1 MKKSITKFAMIL
13 SMIALFS
20 NCKKAEMGPKGET
33 GAAGPQG
40 VTGNAN
46 VKSKTYNNLTWA
58 YAAPQMVTSINIPEI
73 TQDIVDNG
81 AVIVAMET
89 SGGKFSPLPISIYYT
104 GYQALVDYE
113 YFNGGVKIYI
123 ANTELQEPANPGNTL
138 KFKVTIMAGG
148 SFRKAPVSKIIYTPA
163 FVN

>member
-1 MKKSITKFAMIL
+1 MKKSITKIVMIL

-20 NCKKAEMGPKGET
+20 NCKKAEMGPKGEA
-33 GAAGPQG
+33 GAAGAN
-40 VTGNAN
+40 GNAN
-46 VKSKTYNNLTWA
+46 VKSKTYNNLTWT
-58 YAAPQMVTSINIPEI
+58 YVNPQMVTSINIPEI

-81 AVIVAMET
+81 SVIVAMET
-89 SGGKFSPLPISIYYT
+89 SSGKFAPLPISIYYT

-113 YFNGGVKIYI
+113 YFNGGIKIYI
-123 ANTELQEPANPGNTL
+123 TNTQLLEPANPSNTL

-148 SFRKAPVSKIIYTPA
+148 SFRKAPVSKTIYTPA